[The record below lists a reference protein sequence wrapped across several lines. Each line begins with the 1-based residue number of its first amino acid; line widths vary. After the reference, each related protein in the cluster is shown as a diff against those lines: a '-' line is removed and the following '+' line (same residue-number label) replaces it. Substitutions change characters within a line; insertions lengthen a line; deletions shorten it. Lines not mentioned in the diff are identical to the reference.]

1 MLNKSRI
8 FLLFSFFM
16 LMSDLMAQ
24 NNTNSPYTRYGYGEL
39 VDANSAEIRSM
50 GGVAMGYRNPLAINP
65 VNPASYSVVDSV
77 SFMFDFGLS
86 GLISRF
92 SSPTEKSTA
101 VNSNLEYINMQ
112 FPINKWLG
120 VSAGV
125 LPYSFSGYNFFKS
138 DSVLINNH
146 TSTPDKAYYTRT
158 YAGSGGINQV
168 YTGFG
173 MKLFNHVSLGMNLY
187 YMFGNINNSR
197 SIVYSNSGFN
207 ASTQINAITISSFR
221 ARYGLQAF
229 HTFNKKHDV
238 TLGLIYEG
246 KAPLGGNF
254 TQYNYGVPSD
264 TINFSK
270 DFEVPQTIGAGLFYT
285 FDNKFSVGLD
295 YSMQQWGDAL
305 FFSSTDS
312 LSNKSKL
319 ALGFEYIPDA
329 RGRKFYQRMKYR
341 AGINLHDPYYK
352 LPGVSNV
359 KNFGI
364 SFGVGLPLRT
374 SNTMVNASVEYGK
387 SGDKS
392 LFREDYFK
400 FTLNAVFNENWFF
413 KRKL

>member
-1 MLNKSRI
+1 M
-8 FLLFSFFM
+8 FSFFTM
-16 LMSDLMAQ
+16 MSNLLAQ

-39 VDANSAEIRSM
+39 IDVYSSEQRSM
-50 GGVAMGYRNPLAINP
+50 GGVGMAYRNSLAINP

-77 SFMFDFGLS
+77 SFMFDLGLS
-86 GLISRF
+86 GLVSRF
-92 SSPTEKSTA
+92 SSPTQSSNA
-101 VNSNLEYINMQ
+101 INSNLEYISMQ
-112 FPINKWLG
+112 LPINKWLG

-138 DSVLINNH
+138 DSIQINNH
-146 TSTPDKAYYTRT
+146 TSIPDKAYYTRS
-158 YAGSGGINQV
+158 YAGSGGVNQV

-173 MKLFNHVSLGMNLY
+173 MKLFNHISLGMNLY

-197 SIVYSNSGFN
+197 SIVFNNSSFN
-207 ASTQINAITISSFR
+207 SSTQINAISISSFR

-238 TLGLIYEG
+238 TLGLIFEG

-264 TINFSK
+264 TINFTK
-270 DFEVPQTIGAGLFYT
+270 DFEVPQTLGAGLFYT

-305 FFSSTDS
+305 YFSRTDS

-329 RGRKFYQRMKYR
+329 RGRRFYERVKYR
-341 AGINLHDPYYK
+341 AGINIHDPYYK

-364 SFGVGLPLRT
+364 TFGVGLPLRT